1 MKINSKILLWF
12 LVIAIIPSGIT
23 GFFGYQIARDILKK
37 YAYNQLSTTAEG
49 IHDRI
54 NSFLEVK
61 KVRIVDFSSDGFI
74 RDQTE
79 RLSLNDNSDHLIT
92 GLNHHL
98 SENKIPVDPDILET
112 FIIDVHGEIVASSN
126 PQHVRL
132 KKPGADYFTGA
143 KRQGVYVT
151 DMHRCVD
158 SDEPVIEVSRLL
170 HSRKNRESKFIG
182 VIVNRIKGSSLMNLL
197 VNDMAGE
204 EESFAP
210 GSYLRTYVINNKNQV
225 IAGSNIHREDM
236 LNLEIS
242 TKPVASF
249 NDSGEKI
256 IDVYKDHI
264 GHNVFGVSRYDA
276 AMDWLILVE
285 EDVNKVFADMKYLR
299 NFVIAMKIFT
309 ICIVIL
315 LAIYISRGITLP
327 IKRLLEGTKRIGK
340 GKLDYRISIT
350 SRDEVGEL
358 SDSFNAMADSFQA
371 RTETLNNTNNK
382 LELEIQNRN
391 AVEVKLN
398 ASKVAAEKGN
408 MAKSEFLANM
418 SHEIRT
424 PMNGVMAM
432 TEILLD
438 TELSPEQHEY
448 AETVHKSAG
457 SLLSIV
463 NDVLDFS
470 KIEAGKLEIESID
483 FDLGTTLDGIIDIFS
498 LKLERKGLE
507 FLSFVDPAVPLLLRG
522 DPGRLRQVMINLIN
536 NAIKFTDNGEVVV
549 NVTLTGETETHATI
563 RFAVIDTGIGIP
575 DDRMHRLFKSFSQVD
590 SSTTRKYGG
599 TGLGLAISRQIT
611 ELMGGQIGV
620 SSEEGRGSTFW
631 FTAVLEKQ
639 PSGRQPT
646 PYELGDIE
654 NMRVLIIDRDS
665 TSRRILRAYLD
676 SWHCRVEEVDSTDE
690 VMSRLLAA
698 AADGDPFKIVLLDN
712 CMLQLDVEAL
722 GCKIKTDSQLQDAHL
737 VMLTSVGKRGD
748 AEYYRKLRFDAYLVK
763 PLKQSMLYDCLQ
775 IVVGKAASVDNDDS
789 MKIITRYTITE
800 DHKKRG
806 SILVVEDNLVNQ
818 KIAMRILDKKL
829 GYHADVVSNGRE
841 AIDSLKRLDYDLV
854 LMDCQMPEI
863 DGYEATR
870 TIRDVNST
878 VRNHKIPIVAMT
890 ANAMNGDREKCLD
903 AGMDDY
909 ISKPINIQE
918 LAETIERNM
927 SIDEQKKT

>member
-1 MKINSKILLWF
+1 
-12 LVIAIIPSGIT
+12 
-23 GFFGYQIARDILKK
+23 
-37 YAYNQLSTTAEG
+37 
-49 IHDRI
+49 
-54 NSFLEVK
+54 
-61 KVRIVDFSSDGFI
+61 
-74 RDQTE
+74 
-79 RLSLNDNSDHLIT
+79 
-92 GLNHHL
+92 
-98 SENKIPVDPDILET
+98 
-112 FIIDVHGEIVASSN
+112 
-126 PQHVRL
+126 
-132 KKPGADYFTGA
+132 
-143 KRQGVYVT
+143 
-151 DMHRCVD
+151 
-158 SDEPVIEVSRLL
+158 
-170 HSRKNRESKFIG
+170 
-182 VIVNRIKGSSLMNLL
+182 
-197 VNDMAGE
+197 
-204 EESFAP
+204 
-210 GSYLRTYVINNKNQV
+210 
-225 IAGSNIHREDM
+225 
-236 LNLEIS
+236 
-242 TKPVASF
+242 
-249 NDSGEKI
+249 
-256 IDVYKDHI
+256 
-264 GHNVFGVSRYDA
+264 
-276 AMDWLILVE
+276 
-285 EDVNKVFADMKYLR
+285 MKYLR